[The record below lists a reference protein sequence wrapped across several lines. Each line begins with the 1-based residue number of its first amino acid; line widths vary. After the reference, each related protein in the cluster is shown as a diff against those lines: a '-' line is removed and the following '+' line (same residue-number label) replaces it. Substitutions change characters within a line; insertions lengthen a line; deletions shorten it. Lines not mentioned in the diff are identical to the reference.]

1 MDSLADNMCSLDLS
15 ASAVKDSDGG
25 SAVHGDSKD
34 LCCICQ
40 EKCVNPISLPC
51 SHTFCYLCV
60 KGVAAR
66 GNKCAL
72 CRQRI
77 PSGYLEDPQ
86 SVVNKD
92 QLKQELEESKQ
103 KKTTWFYEAKNGGW
117 WMYEQRTSAEIEQAF
132 IEDKK
137 NIRLQ
142 ISGFYYVIDIE
153 GMIQYR
159 EDHPNRRRSIKRD
172 VVRPDSVKGIA
183 GIRTIDDGQSEHDV
197 S

>member
-1 MDSLADNMCSLDLS
+1 
-15 ASAVKDSDGG
+15 
-25 SAVHGDSKD
+25 
-34 LCCICQ
+34 
-40 EKCVNPISLPC
+40 
-51 SHTFCYLCV
+51 
-60 KGVAAR
+60 
-66 GNKCAL
+66 
-72 CRQRI
+72 
-77 PSGYLEDPQ
+77 
-86 SVVNKD
+86 
-92 QLKQELEESKQ
+92 
-103 KKTTWFYEAKNGGW
+103 
-117 WMYEQRTSAEIEQAF
+117 MYEQRTSAEIEQAF